1 MISKCG
7 KGEVIVENLIK
18 KCFIC
23 GQINCDGIII
33 NGEMICK
40 QCEQKIVNTKVE
52 DSDYDELKD
61 SIKIILFDECEK

>member
-1 MISKCG
+1 MSFICV
-7 KGEVIVENLIK
+7 KGGLTVEKLIK

-33 NGEMICK
+33 NGEMICR
-40 QCEQKIVNTKVE
+40 QCEERIVNTKVE

-61 SIKIILFDECEK
+61 SIKIVLFDECKN